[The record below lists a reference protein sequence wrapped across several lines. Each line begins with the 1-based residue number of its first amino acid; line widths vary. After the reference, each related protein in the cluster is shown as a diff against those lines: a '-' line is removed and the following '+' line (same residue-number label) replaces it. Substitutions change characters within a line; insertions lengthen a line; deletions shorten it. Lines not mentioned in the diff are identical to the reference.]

1 MAGKPLAA
9 KLLIDKGADVNHKN
23 TDGATPL
30 HAAAFFGQFDLVELL
45 LENKA
50 DINSR
55 NGQDQTPLG
64 TVAPKWTSGIR
75 QITRF
80 YARVLK
86 LEIDVEAIKTARPRI
101 TTLLRLNGGKL
112 GSELQ

>member
-1 MAGKPLAA
+1 MRERWQPG
-9 KLLIDKGADVNHKN
+9 IDVPARTGRADSG
-23 TDGATPL
+23 DIEI
-30 HAAAFFGQFDLVELL
+30 DLVELL

-55 NGQDQTPLG
+55 TGQDQTPLG

>member
-1 MAGKPLAA
+1 MEAARSLIAERGFHQTAMADIA
-9 KLLIDKGADVNHKN
+9 KEAKVSVGAIYR
-23 TDGATPL
+23 
-30 HAAAFFGQFDLVELL
+30 AF
-45 LENKA
+45 ENKA

-75 QITRF
+75 QITQF

-86 LEIDVEAIKTARPRI
+86 LEIDVEAIKIARPRI
-101 TTLLRLNGGKL
+101 TTLLRLNGAKL
-112 GSELQ
+112 